1 MVAGEPESWCGFWI
15 LTVSHVSH
23 ASVHVRSPS
32 QFFFSR
38 VLSLQGFSQVEI
50 PSDVFDWF
58 HSKHGQH
65 ARTFAVGQ
73 AGAASIPGTVLAM
86 MNGAIGA
93 TVLALPYVFSL
104 MGWALGAATM
114 LFIGLCSTF
123 TSVILVRTAHAEDAK
138 TYDELIG
145 CVLGPLWLRMY
156 QLLMVASSIGTLIG
170 LLILC
175 GDFVMALSLQAA
187 HPSPGTAPTAPI
199 TRPVAVAVCGFVLV
213 LPLALKRTLASMWFT
228 SYLSVAFIAILV
240 AFVAT
245 QSVQHGIHPTV
256 RAMDTSILD
265 YFQGVSI
272 IVLSYSSQTSIL
284 PLVRE
289 MRDKSVAGA
298 TTVSHTNAV
307 LVTAVYMAVG

>member
-1 MVAGEPESWCGFWI
+1 MPAR
-15 LTVSHVSH
+15 L
-23 ASVHVRSPS
+23 
-32 QFFFSR
+32 
-38 VLSLQGFSQVEI
+38 LSGRPV
-50 PSDVFDWF
+50 
-58 HSKHGQH
+58 
-65 ARTFAVGQ
+65 
-73 AGAASIPGTVLAM
+73 PGTVLAM

-104 MGWALGAATM
+104 LGWALGAGTM
-114 LFIGLCSTF
+114 IFIGICSTF
-123 TSVILVRTAHAEDAK
+123 TSVILVQTVHAENAN

-145 CVLGPLWLRMY
+145 CVLGPLWLRLY

-187 HPSPGTAPTAPI
+187 HPGRAAPAPI
-199 TRPVAVAVCGFVLV
+199 PRPVAVAACGLALV

-245 QSVQHGIHPTV
+245 QSAQHGIHPGV
-256 RAMDTSILD
+256 RAVDTSMLD

-289 MRDKSVAGA
+289 MRDASVAAA
-298 TTVSHTNAV
+298 TRVSHTNAV
-307 LVTAVYMAVG
+307 LVTAVYLAIG